1 MSDQWPAE
9 SRMPVIKRYPNRK
22 LYNTETKKY
31 ISLDEIG
38 DLIRQGGEIQVIDN
52 TSGEDLTAVTLTQI
66 IAEREKRE
74 SGFLPHSILAGLI
87 QTGGDRISALQRNLF
102 SSIGFLPQ
110 VEEEIRRRIQLLI
123 NQGELTVEEGH
134 RILDKMLSL
143 SSPPS
148 PKHQKYEVQIEE
160 IIEKRSIPSREDMDR
175 IIAQLDD
182 LSSKLEKLSGQE

>member
-1 MSDQWPAE
+1 
-9 SRMPVIKRYPNRK
+9 MPIIKRYPNRK

-38 DLIRQGGEIQVIDN
+38 DLIRQGREIQVIDY
-52 TSGEDLTAVTLTQI
+52 TSGEDLTAITLTQI
-66 IAEREKRE
+66 IAEREKKE

-87 QTGGDRISALQRNLF
+87 QTGGDRLSAMQRNLF

-134 RILDKMLSL
+134 RILEKMLSL
-143 SSPPS
+143 SSPQPS
-148 PKHQKYEVQIEE
+148 KPQNYEEE
-160 IIEKRSIPSREDMDR
+160 IENILEKRNIPSQEDMAR

-182 LSSKLEKLSGQE
+182 LAAKLEKFSGQE